1 MSDEASNQQGGLWR
15 KVGLGLV
22 VLVFLVP
29 LVLGVL
35 HYRTRI
41 FIFSGLSGP
50 AEKSVIKPPSPAD
63 WRTYQGG
70 DTARLA
76 ILLTDVS
83 SAWLGL
89 VHGLKSL
96 GVPFTLTRD
105 VAEAVRHKVVLVYPY
120 VSGLVLKPDELRTL
134 AAHPQGGGTL
144 VAANVLGG
152 GLKEV
157 FGFGDVQPSRK
168 RFAMTFPAGSRTW
181 LGFDEPEEQTV
192 RFGDSAR
199 SAEAQLGTHGYGQAS
214 DAVALFDDGAAAIT
228 RRRFSGGG
236 AAYALGFDPGF
247 LLLIGQNARGSDI
260 ERDYVNAYSPQ
271 NDLVLRFLRQV
282 WREGEPLAVSLGR
295 VPEGKALAVMMTFDV
310 DFTRSLPNA
319 VAYAEVLREH
329 GIRGTFFIQTKYLR
343 DYNDEIILT
352 DESAAHLRR
361 LTALGMELGSH
372 TVAHSGVFRDFPMGD
387 GTEQYPGYRPVV
399 LSRDQARDASI
410 LGELRVSKFL
420 IESLASPVKVVSFR
434 PGHLSYPAGL
444 PQALEATGFR
454 YSSSVTA
461 GNALSHLPIRLAY
474 GRGAEA
480 ETGIFEFPLTVE
492 DERAPLMGLRL
503 QQSLEVARKISR
515 DGGIYPILVHPN
527 ILGHKLDF
535 VRGITKALQGRAWFG
550 SVDEFGAWWTARDG
564 VGLDARR
571 DGDGVTLRVVA
582 PRPVHDLTVE
592 IPSHW
597 SLERLEAADDR
608 FKQRPGAITF
618 ANLAGTATLRFRT
631 SPNGGSTVVGAGKMK
646 TGSLVLP

>member
-1 MSDEASNQQGGLWR
+1 MSDGASRQQGDLWR
-15 KVGLGLV
+15 KVGLCLL
-22 VLVFLVP
+22 VLVFLTP
-29 LVLGVL
+29 IALGVL
-35 HYRTRI
+35 YYRSRI
-41 FIFSGLSGP
+41 FIFGGLSGP
-50 AEKSVIKPPSPAD
+50 AGTSVVKPPSPAD
-63 WRTYQGG
+63 WRSYRDG

-76 ILLTDVS
+76 ILLTDEA

-105 VAEAVRHKVVLVYPY
+105 VAEAVRSKVVLVYPY
-120 VSGLVLKPDELRTL
+120 VSGLVLKPDELRAL

-144 VAANVLGG
+144 LAANVLGG

-168 RFAMTFPAGSRTW
+168 RFAMSFSGASRTW

-192 RFGDSAR
+192 RFGDPAR
-199 SAEAQLGTHGYGQAS
+199 NPEAQLGTHGYGQAA
-214 DAVALFDDGAAAIT
+214 DALAFFEDGTAAIT
-228 RRRFSGGG
+228 RRRFPTGG

-247 LLLIGQNARGSDI
+247 LLLIGQNARGADI

-295 VPEGKALAVMMTFDV
+295 VPDGKALAVMMTFDV

-319 VAYAEVLREH
+319 VAYAELLKEFGV
-329 GIRGTFFIQTKYLR
+329 RGTFFIQTKYLR

-361 LTALGMELGSH
+361 LGELGMELGSH
-372 TVAHSGVFRDFPMGD
+372 TVAHSWIFRDFPMGD
-387 GTEQYPGYRPVV
+387 GKEQYPAYRPIVV
-399 LSRDQARDASI
+399 NRNEARDGTI

-420 IESLASPVKVVSFR
+420 VESLAPPAKVVSFR
-434 PGHLSYPAGL
+434 PGHLSNPGGL
-444 PQALEATGFR
+444 PQALEATGYR

-461 GNALSHLPIRLAY
+461 GNALSHLPVRLTY
-474 GRGAEA
+474 GRGAQA

-503 QQSLEVARKISR
+503 PQSLEVARKIAR
-515 DGGIYPILVHPN
+515 DGGIYPVLVHPN
-527 ILGHKLDF
+527 ILGHKLEF
-535 VRGITKALQGRAWFG
+535 VRGFTRAMRDRAWFG
-550 SVDEFGAWWTARDG
+550 SVDDFGAWWAARDG
-564 VGLDARR
+564 VALDARR
-571 DGDGVTLRVVA
+571 EGDGVTVRLTA
-582 PRPVHDLTVE
+582 PRALDGLTVE
-592 IPSHW
+592 IPPHW
-597 SLERLEAADDR
+597 FLDGSEVTDARIR
-608 FKQRPGAITF
+608 QRPGAVT
-618 ANLAGTATLRFRT
+618 LPLPVGTTTLRFRT
-631 SPNGGSTVVGAGKMK
+631 APRGTGARSDDFKLRTGGLASP
-646 TGSLVLP
+646 